1 MKTKSWS
8 TNAHRRGSKN
18 SQVYGGKKL
27 YTKTKLFNFILGQT
41 PKSSSQVLFK
51 LRFFHDAINCCLRY
65 SNMDYQDE
73 IFKTNH

>member
-1 MKTKSWS
+1 MLIEGGARIVKYMGKIICILKPSYSILFWVKRLKVVAKSC
-8 TNAHRRGSKN
+8 
-18 SQVYGGKKL
+18 L
-27 YTKTKLFNFILGQT
+27 
-41 PKSSSQVLFK
+41 K